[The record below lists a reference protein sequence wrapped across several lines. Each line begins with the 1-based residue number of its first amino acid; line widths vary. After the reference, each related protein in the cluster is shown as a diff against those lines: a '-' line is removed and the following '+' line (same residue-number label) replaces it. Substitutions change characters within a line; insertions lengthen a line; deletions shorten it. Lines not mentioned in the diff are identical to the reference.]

1 MVIDVFT
8 NGPAYVFTPDFGM
21 DGENHA
27 SVVYFGK
34 LDHGLNGIG
43 SSVTEPDS
51 TKKEIGIGSGVKE
64 LDSGSK
70 EIVDSN
76 LCK

>member
-1 MVIDVFT
+1 MVKITVS
-8 NGPAYVFTPDFGM
+8 A
-21 DGENHA
+21 
-27 SVVYFGK
+27 VYFGK

-51 TKKEIGIGSGVKE
+51 TRKEVGIGSGVKE
-64 LDSGSK
+64 SDFANK

>member
-1 MVIDVFT
+1 MVKITVS
-8 NGPAYVFTPDFGM
+8 A
-21 DGENHA
+21 
-27 SVVYFGK
+27 VYFGK
-34 LDHGLNGIG
+34 LDHGLNGG

-51 TKKEIGIGSGVKE
+51 TKKKIGIGSGVKE

>member
-1 MVIDVFT
+1 MKITVS
-8 NGPAYVFTPDFGM
+8 A
-21 DGENHA
+21 
-27 SVVYFGK
+27 VYFGK
-34 LDHGLNGIG
+34 LDHGLNGG